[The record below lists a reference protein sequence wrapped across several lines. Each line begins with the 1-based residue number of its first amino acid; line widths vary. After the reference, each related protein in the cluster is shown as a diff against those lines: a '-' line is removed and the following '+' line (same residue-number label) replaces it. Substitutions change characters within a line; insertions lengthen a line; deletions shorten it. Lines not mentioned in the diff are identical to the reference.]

1 MKIATEKNKTFFANT
16 KTDILS
22 NNLCTQMFWLMKRY
36 LGNNR
41 GLQLSAIDFL
51 PVNGL
56 EPPVTNYDNH
66 DNHDDYDNSLIT
78 SDISVMT

>member
-1 MKIATEKNKTFFANT
+1 MYTNVLVDEK
-16 KTDILS
+16 
-22 NNLCTQMFWLMKRY
+22 Y
-36 LGNNR
+36 LRNNR